1 MTTDAERIQ
10 ERIQG
15 RGIAKTILALA
26 ELESQPPNV
35 VEAFWDH
42 FNTEGMLYQMW
53 EDRAAEL
60 GSSAMTDAEAD
71 EFEHTKIDFGKYQGE
86 LFCNIPME
94 YIAWLADKSIKVRRY
109 MQSRRA
115 QRRQDQE

>member
-1 MTTDAERIQ
+1 MTDAQRIQ

-15 RGIAKTILALA
+15 RGLAKTILALA
-26 ELESQPPNV
+26 ELDSQPPNV

-42 FNTEGMLYQMW
+42 FNTDGMLYQMR
-53 EDRAAEL
+53 EDRAEL
-60 GSSAMTDAEAD
+60 DRSAMTDEQAD

-86 LFCNIPME
+86 LFCNIPIE
-94 YIAWLADKSIKVRRY
+94 YIAWLADKSIGLRRY
-109 MQSRRA
+109 MQSSRA